1 LTPSEA
7 RLHSLSSGVAIRP
20 LRSDEVDL
28 ADRVMRVA
36 FGTFFGAPDPIAA
49 MGDMECVRPRFA
61 AEPEWAFAAEL
72 DGEVVGS
79 NLATR
84 WGSFAFFGPLTVRP
98 DLWDR
103 GIASALMRPIV
114 DLFDAWQVRQAAL
127 FTFSQSTKHVGLYQK
142 FGFWPQYLTAV
153 MGRQLEP
160 SAPDRAPGTYSQAA
174 DGERA
179 AIVSACREVTD
190 AIFEGLDVAHEIRAA
205 HAQELGDTVL
215 LHEASELV
223 GFAVCHCGAGEA
235 GSGACYVKFA
245 AVRPGPDAG
254 ARFERMLQACEAHA
268 RACGL
273 QRVMAGVN
281 LARHEAYRTLLARG
295 YTPRMQGV
303 IMQRPNQPGYCRP
316 DVYAIDDLR

>member
-1 LTPSEA
+1 VS
-7 RLHSLSSGVAIRP
+7 SLASDVVIRP
-20 LRSDEVDL
+20 LREGEVDL

-49 MGDMECVRPRFA
+49 LGDMECVRPRFA
-61 AEPEWAFAAEL
+61 AEPGWAFAAEL

-98 DLWDR
+98 DLWGR

-114 DLFDAWQVRQAAL
+114 DLFEQWRVRQAGL
-127 FTFSQSTKHVGLYQK
+127 FTFSQSARHVGLYQK

-153 MGRQLEP
+153 MQREL
-160 SAPDRAPGTYSQAA
+160 APAAPGGAPATYAEASEQ
-174 DGERA
+174 DRA
-179 AIVSACREVTD
+179 AILSDARELTG
-190 AIFEGLDVAHEIRAA
+190 AIFEGLDVGHEIRAA
-205 HAQELGDTVL
+205 HAQDLGETIL
-215 LHEASELV
+215 LREDSTLV

-235 GSGACYVKFA
+235 GSDSCYVKFA

-254 ARFERMLQACEAHA
+254 ARFERMLAACEALAGA
-268 RACGL
+268 RGL
-273 QRVMAGVN
+273 RLVVAGVN
-281 LARHEAYRTLLARG
+281 LARHDAYRRLLGRG
-295 YTPRMQGV
+295 YTTRIQGV
-303 IMQRPNQPGYCRP
+303 VMQRPNEPGYCRP